1 VCRLVDFISLRSGQL
16 SGAGGSSS
24 VSSFVFGSGKC
35 KRFVASVRGSVLC
48 FLWFFS
54 ELGRFL
60 FFWFGLLFVK
70 FWEVEAILQQV
81 VWSVDL
87 SWGIMILSLLWVF
100 F

>member
-1 VCRLVDFISLRSGQL
+1 
-16 SGAGGSSS
+16 
-24 VSSFVFGSGKC
+24 
-35 KRFVASVRGSVLC
+35 
-48 FLWFFS
+48 
-54 ELGRFL
+54 
-60 FFWFGLLFVK
+60 LFVK